1 MGTQYLAL
9 LLLLLAIGDRLCLLS
24 KKIHKRYES
33 PRVFHMGTFE
43 RLSC

>member
-24 KKIHKRYES
+24 KKIHKKYQS
-33 PRVFHMGTFE
+33 PRVFYMRMFE
-43 RLSC
+43 RLSW